1 MLNNNIPN
9 KKKVQINEVSN
20 RFLPLSKSVQNSLER
35 EAQITDFEIIKLL
48 GQGSFGKV
56 FLSKHKKTNSLYA
69 IKLIDKTDKNSIEG
83 KPYFQREIEIMYKL
97 NHENCIKLYS
107 HFEDN
112 NYCYFIMEYIS
123 NGNLYNYINKK
134 PNRKLEPKEASKI
147 IIELI
152 SSVYYLHNMT
162 PPIIHRDIKPENIL
176 LNKNNII
183 KLTDFGWSN
192 YISLNDVRKT
202 FCGTPLYLAPE
213 MIISDF
219 HNEKVDIW
227 CIGIILFELLVGRIP
242 FAGKD
247 KRTLINNIINCNI
260 IWDNNIDIDAK
271 DLISKILIIEPNKR
285 ISLNEMIKHNF
296 ITKFNGN
303 CEQFLIKPSD
313 DDFIDEPF
321 IISLETP
328 ESHLEKINKKKI
340 KINEEKK
347 IKQNLEKSP
356 KLKSEQINLLKRVE
370 SILNKEKNKH
380 KKNYILLN
388 ESYNNFNNLF
398 SQYILSQ
405 KENSKNLEILEKQN
419 SKIFKLENRNFILEE
434 MKNEKD
440 KIIEEKNKQIEKYKN
455 KLNEQNTLIKEL
467 YFLINKN
474 ENNKT
479 K

>member
-1 MLNNNIPN
+1 MINNN
-9 KKKVQINEVSN
+9 KKIQINEVTN
-20 RFLPLSKSVQNSLER
+20 RFLPLSKSVQNNLEN
-35 EAQITDFEIIKLL
+35 EVQISDFEILKIL

-56 FLSKHKKTNSLYA
+56 FLSKHKKTNAIYA
-69 IKLIDKTDKNSIEG
+69 IKVIDKTDKNNIEG

-97 NHENCIKLYS
+97 NHKNCIKLYS

-123 NGNLYNYINKK
+123 NGNLLNYIKKK
-134 PNRKLEPKEASKI
+134 PNNKLEPKEVSNI
-147 IIELI
+147 IKELI
-152 SSVYYLHNMT
+152 SAVYYLHNMS

-176 LNKNNII
+176 LNENNII

-192 YISLNDVRKT
+192 YMKLSDVRST

-227 CIGIILFELLVGRIP
+227 CIGIILFELLVGRVP
-242 FAGKD
+242 FNGMN

-271 DLISKILIIEPNKR
+271 DLISKILIIDPNKR
-285 ISLNEMIKHNF
+285 ISLNEMMKHNF
-296 ITKFNGN
+296 ITKYNGN
-303 CEQFLIKPSD
+303 CESFLIKPCND
-313 DDFIDEPF
+313 NFIEEPF
-321 IISLETP
+321 IVSLETP
-328 ESHLEKINKKKI
+328 ESHLEKINKKKK
-340 KINEEKK
+340 KINEEKEIEQK
-347 IKQNLEKSP
+347 IEKSP
-356 KLKSEQINLLKRVE
+356 KLKSEQVNLLKRVE
-370 SILNKEKNKH
+370 SLLNNEKNKH
-380 KKNYILLN
+380 KKDYILLN
-388 ESYNNFNNLF
+388 ESYINFTNLF
-398 SQYILSQ
+398 SQYSISQ

-455 KLNEQNTLIKEL
+455 KLNEQKKLIKEL
-467 YFLINKN
+467 YFLMNKN
-474 ENNKT
+474 ENNK
-479 K
+479 

>member
-1 MLNNNIPN
+1 MINNN
-9 KKKVQINEVSN
+9 KKIQINEVAN
-20 RFLPLSKSVQNSLER
+20 RFLPLSKSVQNNLEN
-35 EAQITDFEIIKLL
+35 EVQISDFEILKIL

-56 FLSKHKKTNSLYA
+56 FLSKHKKTNAIYA
-69 IKLIDKTDKNSIEG
+69 IKVIDKTDKNNIEG

-97 NHENCIKLYS
+97 NHKNCIKLYS

-123 NGNLYNYINKK
+123 NGNLYNYIKKK
-134 PNRKLEPKEASKI
+134 PNKKLEPKEVSNI
-147 IIELI
+147 IKELI
-152 SSVYYLHNMT
+152 SAVYYLHNMS

-176 LNKNNII
+176 LNENNII

-192 YISLNDVRKT
+192 YMKLSDVRST

-227 CIGIILFELLVGRIP
+227 GIGIILFELLVGRVP
-242 FAGKD
+242 FNGMN

-271 DLISKILIIEPNKR
+271 DLISKILIIDPNKR
-285 ISLNEMIKHNF
+285 ISLNEMMKHNF
-296 ITKFNGN
+296 ITKYNGN
-303 CEQFLIKPSD
+303 CESFLIKPCND
-313 DDFIDEPF
+313 NFIEEPF
-321 IISLETP
+321 IVSLETP
-328 ESHLEKINKKKI
+328 ESHLEKINKKK
-340 KINEEKK
+340 KK
-347 IKQNLEKSP
+347 IKEEKEIVQKIEKSP
-356 KLKSEQINLLKRVE
+356 KLKSEQVNLLKRVE
-370 SILNKEKNKH
+370 SLLNNEKNKH
-380 KKNYILLN
+380 KKDYILLN
-388 ESYNNFNNLF
+388 ESYINFTNLF
-398 SQYILSQ
+398 SQYIISQ

-455 KLNEQNTLIKEL
+455 KLNEQKKLIKEL
-467 YFLINKN
+467 YFLMNKN
-474 ENNKT
+474 ENNK
-479 K
+479 

>member
-1 MLNNNIPN
+1 MINNN
-9 KKKVQINEVSN
+9 KKIQINEVTN
-20 RFLPLSKSVQNSLER
+20 RFLPLSKSVQNNLEN
-35 EAQITDFEIIKLL
+35 EVQISDFEILKIL

-56 FLSKHKKTNSLYA
+56 FLSKHKKTNAIYA
-69 IKLIDKTDKNSIEG
+69 IKVIDKTDKNNIEG

-97 NHENCIKLYS
+97 NHKNCIKLYS

-123 NGNLYNYINKK
+123 NGNLLNYIKKK
-134 PNRKLEPKEASKI
+134 PNNKLEPKEVSNI
-147 IIELI
+147 IKELI
-152 SSVYYLHNMT
+152 SAVYYLHNMS

-176 LNKNNII
+176 LNENNII

-192 YISLNDVRKT
+192 YMKLSDVRST

-227 CIGIILFELLVGRIP
+227 CIGIILFELLVGRVP
-242 FAGKD
+242 FNGMN

-271 DLISKILIIEPNKR
+271 DLISKILIIDPNKR
-285 ISLNEMIKHNF
+285 ISLNEMMKHNF
-296 ITKFNGN
+296 ITKYNGN
-303 CEQFLIKPSD
+303 CESFLIKPCND
-313 DDFIDEPF
+313 NFIEEPF
-321 IISLETP
+321 IVSLETP
-328 ESHLEKINKKKI
+328 ESHLEKINKKKK
-340 KINEEKK
+340 KIYEEKEIEQK
-347 IKQNLEKSP
+347 IEKSP
-356 KLKSEQINLLKRVE
+356 KLKSEQVNLLKRVE
-370 SILNKEKNKH
+370 SLLNNEKNKH
-380 KKNYILLN
+380 KKDYILLN
-388 ESYNNFNNLF
+388 ESYINFTNLF
-398 SQYILSQ
+398 SQYSISQ

-455 KLNEQNTLIKEL
+455 KLNEQKKLIKEL
-467 YFLINKN
+467 YFLMNKN
-474 ENNKT
+474 ENNK
-479 K
+479 

>member
-1 MLNNNIPN
+1 MINNNNPNN
-9 KKKVQINEVSN
+9 KKIQINEVTN
-20 RFLPLSKSVQNSLER
+20 RFLPLSKCVQNNLEN
-35 EAQITDFEIIKLL
+35 EVQISDFEILKIL

-56 FLSKHKKTNSLYA
+56 FLSKHKKTNAIYA
-69 IKLIDKTDKNSIEG
+69 IKVIDKTDKNNIEG

-97 NHENCIKLYS
+97 NHKNCIKLYS

-123 NGNLYNYINKK
+123 NGNLLNYIKKK
-134 PNRKLEPKEASKI
+134 PNNKLEPKEVSNI
-147 IIELI
+147 IKELI
-152 SSVYYLHNMT
+152 SAVYYLHNMS

-176 LNKNNII
+176 LNENNII

-192 YISLNDVRKT
+192 YMKLSDVRST

-227 CIGIILFELLVGRIP
+227 CIGIILFELLVGRVP
-242 FAGKD
+242 FNGMN

-271 DLISKILIIEPNKR
+271 DLISKILIIDPNKR
-285 ISLNEMIKHNF
+285 ISLNEMMKHNF
-296 ITKFNGN
+296 ITKYNGN
-303 CEQFLIKPSD
+303 CESFLIKPCND
-313 DDFIDEPF
+313 NFIEEPF
-321 IISLETP
+321 IVSLETP
-328 ESHLEKINKKKI
+328 ESHLEKINKKKK
-340 KINEEKK
+340 KINEEKEIEQK
-347 IKQNLEKSP
+347 IEKSP
-356 KLKSEQINLLKRVE
+356 KLKSEQVNLLKRVE
-370 SILNKEKNKH
+370 SLLNNEKNKH
-380 KKNYILLN
+380 KKDYILLN
-388 ESYNNFNNLF
+388 ESYINFTNLF
-398 SQYILSQ
+398 SQYIISQ

-455 KLNEQNTLIKEL
+455 KLNEQKKLIKEL
-467 YFLINKN
+467 YFLMNKN
-474 ENNKT
+474 ENNK
-479 K
+479 